1 MTYTVLMANGQS
13 ASNYF
18 DVSYGKILI
27 SKFEQAQSFEIIVTG
42 TAANGLS
49 ISQPFQ
55 IHIDPRN
62 DPPYF
67 KSDLK
72 SVVMKSGD
80 TFTQQMPQI
89 IDPEGDL
96 FSMSF
101 DFGDAKYFVIQL
113 GNQLL
118 FKPTVNESG
127 DFTIKITLKDKSE
140 YRNKQTYD
148 LSLTVIP
155 LTDAEKALLPS

>member
-1 MTYTVLMANGQS
+1 
-13 ASNYF
+13 
-18 DVSYGKILI
+18 
-27 SKFEQAQSFEIIVTG
+27 
-42 TAANGLS
+42 
-49 ISQPFQ
+49 
-55 IHIDPRN
+55 
-62 DPPYF
+62 
-67 KSDLK
+67 
-72 SVVMKSGD
+72 MKSGD